1 MQNGH
6 CSVNSENRVLEKKKK
21 SWCLLLKKQGTISQG
36 ASQQTK
42 LPDVV
47 LVLAPEGRVTT
58 VLRGAMGLK
67 YLMPNAYECTC
78 LDEHGPSVHL
88 LGTSSDFMTVTHLF
102 HSIFP
107 GCP

>member
-6 CSVNSENRVLEKKKK
+6 CSVNSENRVLEKKKE
-21 SWCLLLKKQGTISQG
+21 LVLIVEETRDHSQA

-67 YLMPNAYECTC
+67 HLMPNAYECTC